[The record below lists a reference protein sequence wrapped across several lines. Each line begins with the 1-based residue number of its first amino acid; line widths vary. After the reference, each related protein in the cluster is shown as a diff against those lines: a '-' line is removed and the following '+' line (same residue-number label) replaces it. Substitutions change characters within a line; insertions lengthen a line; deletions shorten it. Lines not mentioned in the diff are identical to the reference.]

1 MFGSARQRTQVTLL
15 LPGPSGPAG
24 VSGSPSGV
32 TELGAVGGVYL
43 CAGAHPTASSRN
55 SREQRWDVTRFLQ
68 DDNGASKQA
77 WGHQPRHRLCGQKP
91 SAARRAGKGHSP
103 AQLHTHRPRGFQS
116 LCRLTQ
122 EEGHRMPLEVPVSEA
137 LSSSLGTSGPG
148 DRFLRHSAAQHST
161 PTCAA
166 HQGSLGPK
174 QHPAGG
180 TASSDRPIP
189 PSAA

>member
-122 EEGHRMPLEVPVSEA
+122 GGGAPHASRGSCFRGTELFSGDQRPWGQVPQAQRSTAQHANLRCPPRVARPQATPCWGHRQL
-137 LSSSLGTSGPG
+137 
-148 DRFLRHSAAQHST
+148 
-161 PTCAA
+161 
-166 HQGSLGPK
+166 
-174 QHPAGG
+174 
-180 TASSDRPIP
+180 
-189 PSAA
+189 